1 MRVDMIMGLVIYL
14 LVAFFMIGI
23 GIVQLRSRKPVG
35 FYSGEQPPSEDE
47 LTDVHAWNQKHG
59 MMWLCYGGIIIVSA
73 LVGTWIGDSIW
84 CTISMCGGVL
94 LPIII
99 MIWYHHRLVRRY
111 CK

>member
-1 MRVDMIMGLVIYL
+1 MNVDMLMGLVIYL

-35 FYSGEQPPSEDE
+35 FYSGEQPPAEDE

-59 MMWLCYGGIIIVSA
+59 MMWLWYGGIIIVSA
-73 LVGTWIGDSIW
+73 FIGMWIGDSIW
-84 CTISMCGGVL
+84 CIIPMCGGVL

-111 CK
+111 YK